1 MTVENFSYEGAGI
14 QNVYQND
21 KWLIAIKNW
30 RQANDVEHISRLE
43 VHFKTDE
50 QFILLSGS
58 AVLLYAENL
67 DASSEIH
74 VQPLELGKVF
84 QVPQGL
90 WFNNVLSKDAKLVYI
105 EAADTKAAPDNSIYR
120 ELTQTQIDAVR
131 SKVRAAL

>member
-1 MTVENFSYEGAGI
+1 MTVEKFSYEGAGI

-30 RQANDVEHISRLE
+30 RQANDVENISRLE
-43 VHFKTDE
+43 IHFKTDE

-58 AVLLYAENL
+58 AVLIYAEDL
-67 DASSEIH
+67 DESSEIQ
-74 VQPLELGKVF
+74 VQPLEVGKVF

-120 ELTQTQIDAVR
+120 DLTQVQIDAVR
-131 SKVRAAL
+131 PKVRAVL